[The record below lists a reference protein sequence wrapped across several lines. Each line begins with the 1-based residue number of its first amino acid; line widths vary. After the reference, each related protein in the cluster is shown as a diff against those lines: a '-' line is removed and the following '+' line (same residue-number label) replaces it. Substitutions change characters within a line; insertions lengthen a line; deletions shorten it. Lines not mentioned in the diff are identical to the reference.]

1 MTMTRFQRFVM
12 FVFLLVGCGSSKE
25 RVDTPQP
32 QPSANAS
39 ASAAASAD
47 PTTTVT
53 PTASAT
59 TTTTAP
65 PAVAWKPFLY
75 KISGTKPSYL
85 FGTIHVPDDRLAMP
99 AQSLKDAFHDA
110 EEVVTELPL
119 DDTSPAHA
127 MQLAGMPNGK
137 SLTTELPKPVYER
150 LKKVL
155 TDKGLGMAMPM
166 MDHMKVWAVA
176 IQVGLLDHL
185 QELMGGKKPI
195 DVVLHD
201 RAKELGKK
209 TSGLET
215 EAEQLTV
222 FDTLSK
228 DEQSRFLEEALDE
241 RDADAAA
248 HRDSFTALM
257 NLYLAGDETP
267 LLTQLNQGFDL
278 KKPLDQKIMKRLITD
293 RNKVMTD
300 RISAKLKA
308 TPGKTYLFAVGSA
321 HLLGDDGIVA
331 QLKKKG
337 LTVERVQ

>member
-1 MTMTRFQRFVM
+1 MKRFVRFWI
-12 FVFLLVGCGSSKE
+12 FVVLLVGCGSSKE
-25 RVDTPQP
+25 RVDTPQVATTATAA
-32 QPSANAS
+32 PSAS
-39 ASAAASAD
+39 ASAEPVASASASQAA
-47 PTTTVT
+47 PTQV
-53 PTASAT
+53 
-59 TTTTAP
+59 P
-65 PAVAWKPFLY
+65 PAQANPWHPFLY
-75 KISGTKPSYL
+75 KVSGTKPSYL
-85 FGTIHVPDDRLAMP
+85 LGTIHVPDDRLLMP
-99 AQSLKDAFHDA
+99 PEALKGAFHEA

-137 SLTTELPKPVYER
+137 TLTSELPKPVYDR
-150 LKKVL
+150 LKSVL
-155 TDKGLGMAMPM
+155 DKKGLGMAMPM
-166 MDHMKVWAVA
+166 MEHMKVWAVA
-176 IQVGLLDHL
+176 IQIGLLDHL

-201 RAKELGKK
+201 RAKELGRK

-215 EAEQLTV
+215 EAEQLAV

-241 RDADAAA
+241 RDADERE
-248 HRDSFTALM
+248 HKDSFSILM
-257 NLYLAGDETP
+257 NLYLAGAEAP
-267 LLTQLNQGFDL
+267 LLSQLNAGFDL

-293 RNKVMTD
+293 RNKIMTD
-300 RISAKLKA
+300 RITTKLKA
-308 TPGKTYLFAVGSA
+308 NPGHTYLFAVGSA

>member
-1 MTMTRFQRFVM
+1 MTMTRLQRFVM

-39 ASAAASAD
+39 ASTVAS
-47 PTTTVT
+47 VE
-53 PTASAT
+53 PTASASQSAAQVT
-59 TTTTAP
+59 PPP
-65 PAVAWKPFLY
+65 PAIVWKPFLY
-75 KISGTKPSYL
+75 KVSGTKPSYL

-137 SLTTELPKPVYER
+137 TLTSELPKPVYAR

-155 TDKGLGMAMPM
+155 DDKGLGMAMPM
-166 MDHMKVWAVA
+166 MEKMKVWAVA
-176 IQVGLLDHL
+176 IQIGLLDHL

-241 RDADAAA
+241 RDADLAA
-248 HRDSFTALM
+248 HRDSFSQLM

-300 RISAKLKA
+300 RITAKLKA
-308 TPGKTYLFAVGSA
+308 TPNKTYLFAVGSA

>member
-32 QPSANAS
+32 QPSATAS
-39 ASAAASAD
+39 ASTVASAD
-47 PTTTVT
+47 AT
-53 PTASAT
+53 PTASASAT
-59 TTTTAP
+59 QATPP

-75 KISGTKPSYL
+75 KVSGAKPSYL
-85 FGTIHVPDDRLAMP
+85 FGTIHVPDDRLAAP
-99 AQSLKDAFHDA
+99 GQALKDAFHDA

-127 MQLAGMPNGK
+127 MQLAGMPQGK
-137 SLTTELPKPVYER
+137 SLTSELPKPVYER

-155 TDKGLGMAMPM
+155 NDKGLGMAMPM
-166 MDHMKVWAVA
+166 MEHMKVWAVA
-176 IQVGLLDHL
+176 IQIGLLDHL

-241 RDADAAA
+241 RDADIAA
-248 HRDSFTALM
+248 HRDSFSQLM

-293 RNKVMTD
+293 RNKIMTD

-308 TPGKTYLFAVGSA
+308 SPSKTYLFAVGSA

-337 LTVERVQ
+337 LTVERVP

>member
-1 MTMTRFQRFVM
+1 MTMTRLQRFVI
-12 FVFLLVGCGSSKE
+12 FIFLLVGCGSSKE

-32 QPSANAS
+32 QPSGAASSAPVASAEPS
-39 ASAAASAD
+39 ASAATSEQVA
-47 PTTTVT
+47 TQVT
-53 PTASAT
+53 
-59 TTTTAP
+59 P
-65 PAVAWKPFLY
+65 PAVVWKPFLY
-75 KISGTKPSYL
+75 KIGGTKPSYL
-85 FGTIHVPDDRLAMP
+85 FGTIHVPDDRLAMGP
-99 AQSLKDAFHDA
+99 TQSLKDAFHEA

-127 MQLAGMPNGK
+127 MQLAGMPAGK
-137 SLTTELPKPVYER
+137 TLASELPKPVYDR
-150 LKKVL
+150 LKKTL

-176 IQVGLLDHL
+176 IQIGLLDHL

-195 DVVLHD
+195 DIVLHD

-241 RDADAAA
+241 RDADLVA
-248 HRDSFTALM
+248 HKDSFSTLM
-257 NLYLAGDETP
+257 NLYLGGQEAP
-267 LLTQLNQGFDL
+267 LLAELNAGFDL

-293 RNKVMTD
+293 RNKIMTD
-300 RISAKLKA
+300 RIGAKLKA
-308 TPGKTYLFAVGSA
+308 TPARTYLFAVGSA

-337 LTVERVQ
+337 LTVERVP

>member
-1 MTMTRFQRFVM
+1 MTMTRLQRFLI

-25 RVDTPQP
+25 RVEGPQP

-39 ASAAASAD
+39 ASVASTEPSASAA
-47 PTTTVT
+47 PV
-53 PTASAT
+53 ASAT
-59 TTTTAP
+59 QTAP

-75 KISGTKPSYL
+75 KVGGTKPSYL

-127 MQLAGMPNGK
+127 MQLAGMPAGK

-176 IQVGLLDHL
+176 IQIGLLDHL

-215 EAEQLTV
+215 EAEQLSV
-222 FDTLSK
+222 FDTLSR

-241 RDADAAA
+241 RDADLAA
-248 HRDSFTALM
+248 HKDSFSALM
-257 NLYLAGDETP
+257 NLYLAGDEAP
-267 LLTQLNQGFDL
+267 LLTQLNQGFDM

-300 RISAKLKA
+300 RIAAKLKA
-308 TPGKTYLFAVGSA
+308 SPGHTYLFAVGSA
-321 HLLGDDGIVA
+321 HLLGDDGIVS

-337 LTVERVQ
+337 LTVDRVQ

>member
-39 ASAAASAD
+39 ASAAASVD

-53 PTASAT
+53 PTASA

>member
-1 MTMTRFQRFVM
+1 MTRLQRFLI

-39 ASAAASAD
+39 ASTVASAE
-47 PTTTVT
+47 PSA
-53 PTASAT
+53 TASASAAQVT
-59 TTTTAP
+59 QPP
-65 PAVAWKPFLY
+65 PAIVWKPFLY
-75 KISGTKPSYL
+75 KIAGTKPSYL

-137 SLTTELPKPVYER
+137 TLTSELPKPVYAR

-155 TDKGLGMAMPM
+155 DDKGLGMAMPM
-166 MDHMKVWAVA
+166 MEKMKVWAVA
-176 IQVGLLDHL
+176 IQIGLLDHL

-228 DEQSRFLEEALDE
+228 D
-241 RDADAAA
+241 
-248 HRDSFTALM
+248 
-257 NLYLAGDETP
+257 
-267 LLTQLNQGFDL
+267 
-278 KKPLDQKIMKRLITD
+278 
-293 RNKVMTD
+293 
-300 RISAKLKA
+300 
-308 TPGKTYLFAVGSA
+308 
-321 HLLGDDGIVA
+321 
-331 QLKKKG
+331 
-337 LTVERVQ
+337 

>member
-1 MTMTRFQRFVM
+1 MSAFKRFLIFV
-12 FVFLLVGCGSSKE
+12 VLLVGCGSSKE
-25 RVDTPQP
+25 HVDTPQVAATASAT
-32 QPSANAS
+32 PSASSSSAPVAS
-39 ASAAASAD
+39 ASAV
-47 PTTTVT
+47 PTQV
-53 PTASAT
+53 
-59 TTTTAP
+59 TAP
-65 PAVAWKPFLY
+65 PQANPWHPFLY
-75 KISGTKPSYL
+75 KVAGTKPSYL
-85 FGTIHVPDDRLAMP
+85 FGTIHVPDDRLLAP
-99 AQSLKDAFHDA
+99 PDSLKTAFHDS

-137 SLTTELPKPVYER
+137 TLTSELPKPVYER
-150 LKKVL
+150 LKAVL
-155 TDKGLGMAMPM
+155 EKKGLGMAMPM
-166 MDHMKVWAVA
+166 MEHMKVWAVA
-176 IQVGLLDHL
+176 IQIGLLDHL

-201 RAKELGKK
+201 RAKETGRK

-215 EAEQLTV
+215 EAEQLAV

-241 RDADAAA
+241 RDADERA

-257 NLYLAGDETP
+257 NLYLGGDEAP
-267 LLTQLNQGFDL
+267 LLTELNAGFDL

-293 RNKVMTD
+293 RNKIMTD
-300 RISAKLKA
+300 RIAAKLKA
-308 TPGKTYLFAVGSA
+308 SPGHPVLFAVGSA

>member
-1 MTMTRFQRFVM
+1 MTMTRLQRFLI

-32 QPSANAS
+32 QPSATAS
-39 ASAAASAD
+39 ASVAVAD
-47 PTTTVT
+47 PTTSAA

-59 TTTTAP
+59 TPPP
-65 PAVAWKPFLY
+65 PAVVWKPFLY
-75 KISGTKPSYL
+75 KVSGTKPSYL

-99 AQSLKDAFHDA
+99 AQSLKDAFHEA

-137 SLTTELPKPVYER
+137 TLTSELPKPVYER

-155 TDKGLGMAMPM
+155 NDKGLGMAMPM
-166 MDHMKVWAVA
+166 MEHMKVWAVA
-176 IQVGLLDHL
+176 IQIGLLDHL

-241 RDADAAA
+241 RDADLAA
-248 HRDSFTALM
+248 HKDSFTTLM

-267 LLTQLNQGFDL
+267 LLAQLNQGFDM

-300 RISAKLKA
+300 RIAAKLKA
-308 TPGKTYLFAVGSA
+308 SPNKTYLFAVGSA

>member
-1 MTMTRFQRFVM
+1 MTMTRLQRFLI

-25 RVDTPQP
+25 RVEGPQP

-39 ASAAASAD
+39 ASAASAEPSASAA
-47 PTTTVT
+47 PV
-53 PTASAT
+53 ASAT
-59 TTTTAP
+59 QTTPP

-75 KISGTKPSYL
+75 KVGGAKPSYL

-127 MQLAGMPNGK
+127 MQLAGMPAGK
-137 SLTTELPKPVYER
+137 SLPTELPKPVYER

-176 IQVGLLDHL
+176 IQIGLLDHL

-215 EAEQLTV
+215 EAEQLSV

-241 RDADAAA
+241 RDADLAA
-248 HRDSFTALM
+248 HKDSFSALM
-257 NLYLAGDETP
+257 NLYLAGDEAP
-267 LLTQLNQGFDL
+267 LLTQLNQGFDM

-300 RISAKLKA
+300 RIAAKLKA
-308 TPGKTYLFAVGSA
+308 SPGHTYLFAVGSA
-321 HLLGDDGIVA
+321 HLLGDDGIVS

-337 LTVERVQ
+337 LTVDRVQ

>member
-1 MTMTRFQRFVM
+1 MTRLQRFVV

-25 RVDTPQP
+25 RVDTPQVAA
-32 QPSANAS
+32 SGS
-39 ASAAASAD
+39 ASAAASVASAE
-47 PTTTVT
+47 PTTAA
-53 PTASAT
+53 PSASTAQV
-59 TTTTAP
+59 AP

-75 KISGTKPSYL
+75 KVSGTKPSYL

-99 AQSLKDAFHDA
+99 AQSLKDAFHEA

-127 MQLAGMPNGK
+127 MQLAGMPAGK
-137 SLTTELPKPVYER
+137 TLTSELPKPVYDR

-155 TDKGLGMAMPM
+155 NDKGLGMAMPM
-166 MDHMKVWAVA
+166 MEKMKVWAVA
-176 IQVGLLDHL
+176 IQIGLLDHL

-241 RDADAAA
+241 RDADLAA
-248 HRDSFTALM
+248 HRDSFSTLM
-257 NLYLAGDETP
+257 NLYLAGAEAP
-267 LLTQLNQGFDL
+267 LLTELNAGFDL

-300 RISAKLKA
+300 RIAAKLK
-308 TPGKTYLFAVGSA
+308 TSPGHTYLFAVGSA
-321 HLLGDDGIVA
+321 HLLGDDGIVS